1 VDLINWKKMKKKI
14 ILVVALTFLSVTAT
28 FAQRFA
34 YVDSEYI
41 LKHIPD
47 YISAQKQLGALSDQ
61 WQKEVDARF
70 QEIDRLFKAYQ
81 ADQPLMTAEVKKR
94 REEEIVTKEKEA
106 KDFQRQ
112 KFGPEG
118 ELSQRSNSIIKPIQ
132 DKVAKAVQAVAEA
145 ENLEVIF
152 DKNSEVIML
161 YANPRYDKSAEVITR
176 LGLKPGVFAK

>member
-1 VDLINWKKMKKKI
+1 MKRKI
-14 ILVVALTFLSVTAT
+14 ILVAVLTFLSVTAA

-47 YISAQKQLGALSDQ
+47 YVSAQKQLAALSDQ
-61 WQKEVDARF
+61 WQKDVDGRF

-94 REEEIVTKEKEA
+94 REEEIVNKEKEA

-112 KFGPEG
+112 KFGPDG
-118 ELSQRSNSIIKPIQ
+118 ELAQRSNSIIKPIQ

-145 ENLEVIF
+145 ENLDMVF

-161 YANPRYDKSAEVITR
+161 YANKRYDKSDAVITR
-176 LGLKPGVFAK
+176 LGLKP

>member
-1 VDLINWKKMKKKI
+1 MKKI
-14 ILVVALTFLSVTAT
+14 ILITALTFLSFTAA

-61 WQKEVDARF
+61 WQKEVDNRF
-70 QEIDRLFKAYQ
+70 QEIDRMYKAYQ
-81 ADQPLMTAEVKKR
+81 ADQPLMTAEMKKK
-94 REEEIVTKEKEA
+94 REEEIVTKEKDA

-112 KFGPEG
+112 KFGPDG
-118 ELSQRSNSIIKPIQ
+118 ELAQRSTSIVKPIQ

-145 ENLEVIF
+145 ENLDMVF
-152 DKNSEVIML
+152 DKNSETIML
-161 YANPRYDKSAEVITR
+161 FANPRYDKSATVITR